1 MIAVSCLPISI
12 GFPAKMELQR
22 SKITAVVTGQTLL
35 ALPAHGETR
44 ICGAVNVTVTY
55 QQEEHAELV
64 CSAAQKA
71 TALLN
76 DRSISSFSNPVRVDV
91 VEDFIAD
98 CLGPSHC
105 DKDFIGALSPS
116 VMQDRG
122 ALDGVP
128 CPVEGCLALV
138 ENITYAIEEIT
149 VELYGS
155 SPVDQNQSRTDRVG

>member
-22 SKITAVVTGQTLL
+22 FKITAVGAGQALL

-44 ICGAVNVTVTY
+44 ICGAANVTVTY
-55 QQEEHAELV
+55 QQEEHAELA

-71 TALLN
+71 TALFN
-76 DRSISSFSNPVRVDV
+76 DCSIPSFSNPVRVDV
-91 VEDFIAD
+91 VEDLIAD
-98 CLGPSHC
+98 CLGLSHC
-105 DKDFIGALSPS
+105 DKDFIGALSPA

-122 ALDGVP
+122 AP
-128 CPVEGCLALV
+128 CPVEGCLARV
-138 ENITYAIEEIT
+138 EYITYAIEERT
-149 VELYGS
+149 AELYGS